1 MSSNRLKQIVARSS
15 LYRGLSDAS
24 VERILGV
31 SRVVKVPAGRQLFG
45 TDGPCPGVYV
55 VGSGMVRLM
64 RSGPSGKVHVLR
76 FVEEGSSFGEA
87 AVIGGFAAPVA
98 AVADTD
104 SECALFPADD
114 FRALVQLDHAL
125 CLEVMGS
132 MAGRVHRLVDLLE
145 DLILRDAMGRV
156 ASYVAERALGK
167 DEWLT
172 LQMLKQDLARHLNL
186 TSETLSRTLRRL
198 TEFGAIEVEADRLH
212 LIDRALLTEIAEGR
226 APKRS
231 STA

>member
-1 MSSNRLKQIVARSS
+1 MSATQLQEIIACSS
-15 LYRGLSDAS
+15 LYRGLSVAS

-31 SRVVKVPAGRQLFG
+31 SRVVHVAAGSQIFG

-55 VGSGMVRLM
+55 VGKGMIRLM

-76 FVEEGSSFGEA
+76 FVEEGGSFGEA
-87 AVIGGFAAPVA
+87 AVIGGFPAPVA
-98 AVADTD
+98 AIADTD
-104 SECALFPADD
+104 SECALFPADA
-114 FRALVQLDHAL
+114 FRELVQQDHAL
-125 CLEVMGS
+125 CLEVMAS

-156 ASYVAERALGK
+156 ASYVAERAPGPN
-167 DEWLT
+167 EWLT
-172 LQMLKQDLARHLNL
+172 LRVLKQDLARHLNL

-198 TEFGAIEVEADRLH
+198 KEVGAIEVEADRLH
-212 LIDRALLTEIAEGR
+212 LKDRGLLTEIAEGR

-231 STA
+231 ASV